1 MLWQFEILH
10 LHFYVAVC
18 MCELLFVIFA
28 GDVTY
33 LILVD
38 IAKQLQPSYFCSV
51 DLVICSCI
59 FVVLVLL

>member
-1 MLWQFEILH
+1 
-10 LHFYVAVC
+10 
-18 MCELLFVIFA
+18 MCELLFIIFA

-59 FVVLVLL
+59 FCCARFAVANLLFVVIMSTHTLI